1 MSTNETQKIE
11 EANKRVNVPVT
22 INGRTANAL
31 INTGSTLEINPH

>member
-1 MSTNETQKIE
+1 MSTNEMQKI

-22 INGRTANAL
+22 INGRIANAL